1 MIEANIV
8 EARRAPPQRLKHI
21 ETKSRGTKACNSA
34 AGVRAR
40 ADLSGFAARYRPCA
54 DIRSRRASMAA
65 NVGVCTVTRPVA
77 CQPSHVLNRTSDS
90 TSTGGM

>member
-1 MIEANIV
+1 
-8 EARRAPPQRLKHI
+8 
-21 ETKSRGTKACNSA
+21 
-34 AGVRAR
+34 
-40 ADLSGFAARYRPCA
+40 
-54 DIRSRRASMAA
+54 MAA